1 MTQVIGAVNTPF
13 IEHGILVDLV
23 IPTAVS
29 VEHIEQ
35 LGTVATAT
43 FTNPGFEPFEE
54 GTTIIISGV
63 TPTSFN
69 GTYTVLT
76 CTETQVT
83 YTANTNTDTYT
94 DGGAIKGSD
103 RRWYIS
109 NCYNPVVYN
118 GKTYQALGGF
128 LEITDIQQDLIT
140 TNNEISLS
148 LSAIPRQ
155 YVENIIGQQI
165 KGSAVRIYRVFF
177 DPATK
182 LVKEVDGVRQ
192 IFQRFNGIV
201 TNWGLDEQIDQN
213 TDGNSQDIAYTIS
226 ISCSSL
232 LGVLEN
238 KITGRRTNNA
248 SYQVYYPE
256 AYITQAITSDKSM
269 SRIEQLKAASFDF
282 GKPVK

>member
-1 MTQVIGAVNTPF
+1 MTQVIGAVSTPF

-23 IPTAVS
+23 IPTNVI
-29 VEHIEQ
+29 VENITQ
-35 LGTVATAT
+35 LGTTATAT
-43 FTNPGFEPFEE
+43 FTDPGFEPFEP
-54 GTTIIISGV
+54 GTTIVIAGV
-63 TPTSFN
+63 TPASFN
-69 GTYTVLT
+69 GTYTVLSST
-76 CTETQVT
+76 TTQVV
-83 YTANTNTDTYT
+83 YTATANTDTYVE
-94 DGGAIKGSD
+94 GGSIKGKD

-109 NCYNPVVYN
+109 NCYNPVTHN

-148 LSAIPRQ
+148 LSAIPRE
-155 YVENIIGQQI
+155 YIENIIGQQI

-177 DPATK
+177 DPETK
-182 LVKEVDGVRQ
+182 LVKTVDSVRQ
-192 IFQRFNGIV
+192 IFQRFNGII
-201 TNWGLDEQIDQN
+201 TNWGLDEQIN
-213 TDGNSQDIAYTIS
+213 TSTDGTNQDIAYTIS

-256 AYITQAITSDKSM
+256 AYITQAITTDKSM